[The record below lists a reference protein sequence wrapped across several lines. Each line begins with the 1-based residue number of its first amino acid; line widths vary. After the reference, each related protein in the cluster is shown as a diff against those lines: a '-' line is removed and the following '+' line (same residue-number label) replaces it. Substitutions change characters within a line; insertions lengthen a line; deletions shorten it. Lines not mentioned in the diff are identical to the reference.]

1 MGLLDFQVKTFYILY
16 RPINDW
22 ETNLDDDEFVEL
34 HKVPLSQ
41 IDLLLKDNKI
51 EDAKTIIALQ
61 HLLLN
66 YNHSK

>member
-1 MGLLDFQVKTFYILY
+1 MD
-16 RPINDW
+16 
-22 ETNLDDDEFVEL
+22 LDDDEFVEL
-34 HKVPLSQ
+34 HKIHLDD
-41 IDLLLKDNKI
+41 IHALIENHEI

>member
-1 MGLLDFQVKTFYILY
+1 VG
-16 RPINDW
+16 

-41 IDLLLKDNKI
+41 IDSLLKDNKI